1 MNACSHE
8 AFYLTAHMGERLF
21 DVKTNTQSDS
31 LAKCSVVASRIVGM
45 LENSEEARISSL
57 CGEIVSQYK
66 LQ

>member
-8 AFYLTAHMGERLF
+8 AVYLTAHMGERLF
-21 DVKTNTQSDS
+21 DLKTNMQSDS

-45 LENSEEARISSL
+45 LEKSEEARILSL
-57 CGEIVSQYK
+57 RGEIVSHHK